1 MWRDGIRV
9 RSHSTVSY
17 PIERVT
23 FTDEGAGLTVVTK
36 TLRPLQA
43 QATPPA
49 DAPAMANRYTAPH
62 PAFEPGRMLNNVEL
76 DDSELID
83 SARSVIDIERAALEA
98 LGQRLDSR
106 FAQACRVLFA
116 TRGRVVVLGMGKSGH
131 VGSKIA
137 ATLAST
143 GTPAFFVHPGEAG
156 HGDLG
161 MITAQDTVLALSNS
175 GETHEIL
182 TILPMLKRQG
192 VDVVAISGNADSTL
206 ATDATV
212 WLDASVDKE
221 ACPHNLAPTSSTTV
235 ALAIG
240 DALAVALLQARGFS
254 EEDFARSHPGGA
266 LGKRLL
272 LYVAD
277 VMHTGADVPQIAV
290 GATLQQALV
299 EMSGKGLGMT
309 AVVADDGTLAGV
321 FTDGDL
327 RRALANNIDIYSSSI
342 ADVMTTDPVVTTAD
356 VLASEVVHLMRENSI
371 SGVFVVDQEQQIAGA
386 LNHQTLLR
394 AGII

>member
-1 MWRDGIRV
+1 
-9 RSHSTVSY
+9 
-17 PIERVT
+17 
-23 FTDEGAGLTVVTK
+23 
-36 TLRPLQA
+36 
-43 QATPPA
+43 
-49 DAPAMANRYTAPH
+49 
-62 PAFEPGRMLNNVEL
+62 MLHQVEL

-83 SARSVIDIERAALEA
+83 SARSVIEIERAALEA
-98 LGQRLDSR
+98 LGRRLDSR
-106 FAQACRVLFA
+106 FADACRVLFA

-161 MITAQDTVLALSNS
+161 MITAEDSVLALSNS

-192 VDVVAISGNADSTL
+192 VDVVAVTGNASSTL
-206 ATDATV
+206 ATNATV

-277 VMHTGADVPQIAV
+277 VMHTGTDVPRIEASE
-290 GATLQQALV
+290 GLQQALV

-309 AVVADDGTLAGV
+309 AVVEQDGTLAGV

-327 RRALANNIDIYSSSI
+327 RRALARNIDIYASSI
-342 ADVMTTDPVVTTAD
+342 ADVMTANPIVTKAD
-356 VLASEVVHLMRENSI
+356 VLASEVVNLMRENSI
-371 SGVFVVDQEQQIAGA
+371 SGVFVVDEKQQVVGA

>member
-1 MWRDGIRV
+1 MPPEV
-9 RSHSTVSY
+9 ST
-17 PIERVT
+17 T
-23 FTDEGAGLTVVTK
+23 
-36 TLRPLQA
+36 A
-43 QATPPA
+43 QL
-49 DAPAMANRYTAPH
+49 
-62 PAFEPGRMLNNVEL
+62 E
-76 DDSELID
+76 DSELID
-83 SARSVIDIERAALEA
+83 TGRSVIDIERGALASAGE
-98 LGQRLDSR
+98 RLDKR
-106 FAQACRVLFA
+106 FADACRALFA

-131 VGSKIA
+131 VGTKIA
-137 ATLAST
+137 ATFAST

-161 MITAQDTVLALSNS
+161 MITPDDTVLALSNS

-182 TILPMLKRQG
+182 TILPLLKRQG
-192 VDVVAISGNADSTL
+192 VDVVALTSNPDSTL
-206 ATDATV
+206 AKNATV

-240 DALAVALLQARGFS
+240 DALAVALLKARGFS
-254 EEDFARSHPGGA
+254 EEDFARSHPGGS

-277 VMHTGADVPQIAV
+277 VMHTDAEVPRI
-290 GATLQQALV
+290 TTSDSLQQALV

-309 AVVADDGTLAGV
+309 AVVSDDEQLAGI

-327 RRALANNIDIYSSSI
+327 RRALANNVDIYNSSI
-342 ADVMTTDPVVTTAD
+342 LDVMTRDPIVTRVD
-356 VLASEVVHLMRENSI
+356 VLASEVVNLMRENSI
-371 SGVFVVDQEQQIAGA
+371 NGVFVVDQDKRVVGA

-394 AGII
+394 AGIM